1 MADKKAKE
9 EVTQS
14 PKQEAE
20 VSNIEETNSTKV
32 ASNRAPS
39 FDEAQGT
46 PINSEGKGAKDFVK
60 EKSTE
65 ELSQAEVTKTSDQEE
80 KQPEQEEQKPKLH
93 VLAADRLNSLVNEA
107 NELGITDIVQFLNSD
122 RTGQFYLVYRE

>member
-20 VSNIEETNSTKV
+20 VSNIEETDKATIGFMRIADDPEPPIDGVGASSST
-32 ASNRAPS
+32 
-39 FDEAQGT
+39 
-46 PINSEGKGAKDFVK
+46 IK
-60 EKSTE
+60 EE
-65 ELSQAEVTKTSDQEE
+65 ELSQSEVTKTSNQEE
-80 KQPEQEEQKPKLH
+80 EQPEGEHKPKLH
-93 VLAADRLNSLVNEA
+93 VLAADRLNSLINEA

>member
-20 VSNIEETNSTKV
+20 VSNIAENKEESLYSVSTDSKE
-32 ASNRAPS
+32 N
-39 FDEAQGT
+39 
-46 PINSEGKGAKDFVK
+46 PIIPP
-60 EKSTE
+60 STE
-65 ELSQAEVTKTSDQEE
+65 GLAGSDFDKDKELITTPEE
-80 KQPEQEEQKPKLH
+80 QPEQKEQKLKLH
-93 VLAADRLNSLVNEA
+93 VLAADRLNSLINEA
-107 NELGITDIVQFLNSD
+107 NELGITDIVQILNSD

>member
-20 VSNIEETNSTKV
+20 VSNIEDNNGTKSSSDRV
-32 ASNRAPS
+32 PS

-46 PINSEGKGAKDFVK
+46 PLHPDGLGAKDFK
-60 EKSTE
+60 EDEATE
-65 ELSQAEVTKTSDQEE
+65 ELSQSEVTEISDQEE
-80 KQPEQEEQKPKLH
+80 GQPEGEHKPKLH
-93 VLAADRLNSLVNEA
+93 VLAADRLNSLINEA
-107 NELGITDIVQFLNSD
+107 NELGIIDIVQILNSD

>member
-20 VSNIEETNSTKV
+20 VSNIGETNSTKA
-32 ASNRAPS
+32 ASNREPS

-46 PINSEGKGAKDFVK
+46 PVNSKGKGAKDFIK
-60 EKSTE
+60 EDSMEKLGQS
-65 ELSQAEVTKTSDQEE
+65 EVTKISDQEE
-80 KQPEQEEQKPKLH
+80 EQPEGEHKPKLH

>member
-20 VSNIEETNSTKV
+20 VSNIEETDKATIGFMRIEDDLEPPTDGVGSSAST
-32 ASNRAPS
+32 
-39 FDEAQGT
+39 
-46 PINSEGKGAKDFVK
+46 IK
-60 EKSTE
+60 EE
-65 ELSQAEVTKTSDQEE
+65 ELSQSEVTKISDQEE
-80 KQPEQEEQKPKLH
+80 QPKEEHKPKLH

>member
-20 VSNIEETNSTKV
+20 VFNIEETNSTKA

-46 PINSEGKGAKDFVK
+46 PINSGGKGAKDFTK
-60 EKSTE
+60 KDSTE
-65 ELSQAEVTKTSDQEE
+65 ELSQSEVTETSDQEE
-80 KQPEQEEQKPKLH
+80 EQPEGEHKPKLH

-107 NELGITDIVQFLNSD
+107 NELGVTDIVQFLNSD

>member
-1 MADKKAKE
+1 MADKKAKK

-20 VSNIEETNSTKV
+20 VSNIEETDKATTGFIRMADDPEPPIDGVGSSAST
-32 ASNRAPS
+32 
-39 FDEAQGT
+39 
-46 PINSEGKGAKDFVK
+46 IK
-60 EKSTE
+60 EE
-65 ELSQAEVTKTSDQEE
+65 ELSQSEVTETSDQEE
-80 KQPEQEEQKPKLH
+80 EQPEEEHKPKLH
-93 VLAADRLNSLVNEA
+93 VLAADRLNSLINEA

>member
-20 VSNIEETNSTKV
+20 VSNIEETNSTKE
-32 ASNRAPS
+32 APNRAPS

-46 PINSEGKGAKDFVK
+46 PVNSEGKGAKDFIK

-65 ELSQAEVTKTSDQEE
+65 ELSQSEVTKTSDQEE
-80 KQPEQEEQKPKLH
+80 EHKPKLH

>member
-20 VSNIEETNSTKV
+20 VSNIEETNSTKA

-46 PINSEGKGAKDFVK
+46 PVNSEGKGAKDFIK
-60 EKSTE
+60 EGATE
-65 ELSQAEVTKTSDQEE
+65 ELSQSEVTKTSDQEE
-80 KQPEQEEQKPKLH
+80 EQPEGEHKPKLH

>member
-20 VSNIEETNSTKV
+20 VSNIAEKMGESPVAPPTMDDYNNSSLNAEASEKMMEEIRKV
-32 ASNRAPS
+32 TTVANPHA
-39 FDEAQGT
+39 EAYVVDT
-46 PINSEGKGAKDFVK
+46 ESKPI
-60 EKSTE
+60 E
-65 ELSQAEVTKTSDQEE
+65 EE
-80 KQPEQEEQKPKLH
+80 KPKLH

>member
-20 VSNIEETNSTKV
+20 VSNIEENNGVKA
-32 ASNRAPS
+32 ASDKAPS

-46 PINSEGKGAKDFVK
+46 PINPEGKGAKDFIK
-60 EKSTE
+60 DDSTE
-65 ELSQAEVTKTSDQEE
+65 ELSQSEVTKTSDQEE
-80 KQPEQEEQKPKLH
+80 EQPEGEHKPKLH